1 MATTASGK
9 LSNRDFATLEAL
21 VVLSRSIADTAVTL
35 MGDVAEPFRLLA
47 TELDG
52 VPIAVRDIEHGRQYQ
67 VTAVS
72 NAALSDAYFNSYG
85 KFQKQSMPNLF
96 R

>member
-21 VVLSRSIADTAVTL
+21 VMFSRSIADTATTL
-35 MGDVAEPFRLLA
+35 MGDMAEPLKILA

-72 NAALSDAYFNSYG
+72 NATLSDAYFNSYG
-85 KFQKQSMPNLF
+85 RFQKQAMPDLF